1 MQQLYEPLIGRD
13 LAAIP
18 GAVRRF
24 RESHSPEELF
34 LAVARFALLAYA
46 PSQHAKHALLACLAV
61 HDLREEFGERF
72 DEAVTELAIYAAGS
86 RQPWSEPPILE
97 PPAIDATQ
105 PGELDELL
113 AAIEAG
119 DRHRAE
125 RWLAKRAGD
134 PALAHDYF
142 AAAADDLED
151 LGHKLIVA
159 AAAWRLVPILGER
172 GRYATLRVGVWEMTA
187 YRGPRAEPSPGPPAA
202 ELLPALIDEA
212 IAAGGS
218 LEAMHAVFLMD
229 AALSTGDDA
238 VLRRVSG
245 ALGMRPPPSPPAVST
260 AHAPS
265 PALLPRTGA
274 LVSPPV
280 GIHAAGED
288 ARPPQTVLPHSPPP
302 VYRYAR
308 DYGQYLKACAV
319 AKRLRPR
326 FPTLPLDAFVAAA
339 YDNLE
344 RAPSFEDWSFA

>member
-1 MQQLYEPLIGRD
+1 MQQLYEPLIERD

-18 GAVRRF
+18 AAVHRF
-24 RESHSPEELF
+24 RESHSSEELF

-61 HDLREEFGERF
+61 HDLQEELAGRF
-72 DEAVTELAIYAAGS
+72 DEAVTELAVYAARS

-113 AAIEAG
+113 AAMEAG

-125 RWLAKRAGD
+125 RWLARRAGD

-187 YRGPRAEPSPGPPAA
+187 YRGPRVAPSPGPPAT
-202 ELLPALIDEA
+202 LPALIDEA

-229 AALSTGDDA
+229 AALATGDDV
-238 VLRRVSG
+238 VLRRVTN
-245 ALGMRPPPSPPAVST
+245 ALGVRPPQSPPLAST

-265 PALLPRTGA
+265 FPLLWRTGA
-274 LVSPPV
+274 LACPPV
-280 GIHAAGED
+280 GIHGAGEG
-288 ARPPQTVLPHSPPP
+288 ACPPQTVLPHSPPP

-308 DYGQYLKACAV
+308 DYAQYLKACAV

-326 FPTLPLDAFVAAA
+326 FPALPFDAFLAAA